1 MARSRRLLSPL
12 VLVQTLIFVVL
23 VPLLPLLISQH
34 WDWVEAWAYAA
45 LCIAGFA
52 LSRAL
57 AVRRHPDIL
66 AERARFM
73 QHEDAKD
80 WDRRLVALLGLAS
93 TSILVVA
100 GLDARWDWSPAYS
113 HVTKGLSFAAIA
125 AGYALGSYA
134 LISNRFF
141 SGMVRIQADRG
152 HRVVSGGPYRWI
164 RHPGYAGALLAYLA
178 TPFLLDSPWA
188 FIPAA
193 LTAIVLL
200 ARTRMEDSTLQS
212 ELPGYRD
219 YARRVR
225 YRLLPGLW

>member
-93 TSILVVA
+93 TSILVV
-100 GLDARWDWSPAYS
+100 
-113 HVTKGLSFAAIA
+113 
-125 AGYALGSYA
+125 
-134 LISNRFF
+134 
-141 SGMVRIQADRG
+141 RG
-152 HRVVSGGPYRWI
+152 
-164 RHPGYAGALLAYLA
+164 
-178 TPFLLDSPWA
+178 
-188 FIPAA
+188 
-193 LTAIVLL
+193 
-200 ARTRMEDSTLQS
+200 
-212 ELPGYRD
+212 
-219 YARRVR
+219 
-225 YRLLPGLW
+225 